1 MFTERLPSGRVR
13 GGYRSPSTG
22 RKITRTHDYAHEAEQ
37 WATES
42 EERARACLMLGL
54 AHDDDGRP
62 LVAPD
67 PSELAPAAAAVAPIV
82 AQIPDTI
89 PASVPASVPAAT
101 PSFASYARQWLTAR
115 EGSLAHG
122 TIKGYRFHVSK
133 LGVEEFARIPIGELR
148 RSDVETW
155 RTQARGRGVGAP
167 TLNARLK
174 VIRMVCRWAVADRVI
189 EHDPTDPIR
198 FLPTA
203 KRAERVLDEGEEIR
217 LLASCETAEERLC
230 VLLGLD
236 AGLRWGEVAGI
247 PTDAIIVRD
256 GKRYV
261 DVRQV
266 VERSSGLVRPY
277 TKDHGRRLVPV
288 TTERLWDAWTAVVGE
303 RDRFAPGSLVFTA
316 RSGKPLG
323 YDNWRHRDWK
333 GLTHRAGLNARGGAR
348 FRFHDLRH
356 TCGTLLAE
364 AGVPRVEIAAFLGH
378 SDEKTTARYV
388 HARTD
393 GRRHDLAASA
403 LSRRSRKSAEAGDS
417 APVSTIAV

>member
-1 MFTERLPSGRVR
+1 MFTESLPSGRVR

-37 WATES
+37 WASES
-42 EERARACLMLGL
+42 EERARACQMLGL
-54 AHDDDGRP
+54 EHDDDGRP
-62 LVAPD
+62 L
-67 PSELAPAAAAVAPIV
+67 LAPAPAGDAPSAANVSLIV
-82 AQIPDTI
+82 EQIP
-89 PASVPASVPAAT
+89 SST
-101 PSFASYARQWLTAR
+101 PTFASYARQWLAAR

-133 LGVEEFARIPIGELR
+133 LGVEEFARIPIGDLR

-155 RTQARGRGVGAP
+155 RTQARGRGVGTP

-174 VIRMVCRWAVADRVI
+174 VIRMVCRWAVADRLI
-189 EHDPTDPIR
+189 EHDPTEPIG

-203 KRAERVLDEGEEIR
+203 KRAERVLDEAEEIR
-217 LLASCETAEERLC
+217 LLDACSTPEERLC

-288 TTERLWDAWTAVVGE
+288 TTDRLWDAWTAVVGE
-303 RDRFAPGSLVFTA
+303 RGRFTPGALVFTA

-333 GLTHRAGLNARGGAR
+333 GLTHRAGINARGGAR

-364 AGVPRVEIAAFLGH
+364 AGVPRGEIAAFLGH

-403 LSRRSRKSAEAGDS
+403 LSRRSRKSAESGGS
-417 APVSTIAV
+417 VPVSSLAV